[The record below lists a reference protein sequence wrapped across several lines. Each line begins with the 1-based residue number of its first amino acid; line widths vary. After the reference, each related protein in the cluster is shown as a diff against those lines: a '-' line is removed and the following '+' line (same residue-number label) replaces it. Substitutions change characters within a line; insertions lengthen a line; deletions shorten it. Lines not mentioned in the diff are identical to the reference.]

1 MPPALVP
8 LALVAIGVPA
18 GVRAAIGRPRG
29 MAAAWLLSGAAVL
42 VAQTLGELT
51 GTRSGT
57 LGEAQVLLA
66 AIAAVFASL
75 GVAALERIRG

>member
-1 MPPALVP
+1 
-8 LALVAIGVPA
+8 
-18 GVRAAIGRPRG
+18 

-42 VAQTLGELT
+42 VAQTPGELT